1 MSPLPGLG
9 CRVLEAAA
17 QLAHADTLLFE
28 FAFWPTI
35 NISKNRHRDG
45 FLFSFHLF
53 FFFFNPLCKTDSY
66 LSWTPVLVIS
76 HFPFFTVAFWSQHL
90 YKCHRGTAAV
100 LCSLGGTDNT
110 EFSGALAGYT
120 CLEAAPHPCRDAFAS
135 LLDGFGV
142 TKALPTGNSS
152 IKGRWK
158 KKPVEAG
165 TDSLCAAEEVL
176 MGSLSAAGHPGD
188 SLPASV
194 C

>member
-1 MSPLPGLG
+1 M
-9 CRVLEAAA
+9 
-17 QLAHADTLLFE
+17 D
-28 FAFWPTI
+28 
-35 NISKNRHRDG
+35 
-45 FLFSFHLF
+45 FSLVFIFF

-100 LCSLGGTDNT
+100 LCSLAGTDNT

-142 TKALPTGNSS
+142 TKRWPGMESTAHWELFHQG
-152 IKGRWK
+152 KMEKKACGGRHRR
-158 KKPVEAG
+158 
-165 TDSLCAAEEVL
+165 SLC
-176 MGSLSAAGHPGD
+176 S
-188 SLPASV
+188 
-194 C
+194 